1 MNESKLLD
9 YQNPPGFDINFDL
22 LQDFEANLDPQSPE
36 SGNIPCH
43 ILGYG
48 EISTVF
54 ELKVEQ
60 MEDLAFKLMTIFET
74 QE

>member
-1 MNESKLLD
+1 MNEVILLD
-9 YQNPPGFDINFDL
+9 YQNPPGFEINFDL
-22 LQDFEANLDPQSPE
+22 LQEFEPNLDPQSPE

-54 ELKVEQ
+54 ELKVENSA
-60 MEDLAFKLMTIFET
+60 DFSIS
-74 QE
+74 